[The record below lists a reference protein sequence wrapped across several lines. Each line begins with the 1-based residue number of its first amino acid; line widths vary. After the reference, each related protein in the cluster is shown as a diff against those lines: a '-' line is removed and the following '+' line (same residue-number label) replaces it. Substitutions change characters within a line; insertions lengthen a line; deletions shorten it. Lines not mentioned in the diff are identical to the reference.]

1 MQRLRGPIGLLLVG
15 TLLVSQ
21 FSMLAVAGTTG
32 GSDGGPAA
40 VAQSSDIEV
49 VGVEL
54 PSEMRPGEEYE
65 VRIRIRNTGDSAKNV
80 KVAYSFDGLEM
91 MYYDELVPAGETI
104 EGSLPVT
111 VRDISQA
118 RADSLYDGRYT
129 HSMSAGDVSV
139 TRNVTISGIAT
150 PTPTPTAIGETDG
163 TQSGEGA
170 GEIELVGLAF
180 PDEIPVGGKA
190 PVQVTTRNPAGE
202 MASTEVALTFDGEEI
217 IRTQVSFPPGEET
230 TSLPIEYRMLTS
242 EYGEIEPGTYS
253 WRMSVNGTVRSG
265 TVDIVPGENGS
276 TAGDEQSAGQAST
289 AAESASQASPEQ
301 PKRGFFSNGE
311 SQFEFLDS
319 FSLTVGGFVLSAV
332 GIFYQMLQ
340 GA

>member
-1 MQRLRGPIGLLLVG
+1 MQRLRRPVGLLLVG

-32 GSDGGPAA
+32 DSHGGHA
-40 VAQSSDIEV
+40 VVVQSSDIEV
-49 VGVEL
+49 VGVEM
-54 PSEMRPGEEYE
+54 PAKMRPGEEYE
-65 VRIRIRNTGDSAKNV
+65 VRIRIRNTGDSAQNV
-80 KVAYSFDGLEM
+80 KVAYSFDGRELR
-91 MYYDELVPAGETI
+91 YYDELVPAGETI

-111 VRDISQA
+111 VRGISQS
-118 RADSLYDGRYT
+118 RADPLYDGQYT
-129 HSMSAGDVSV
+129 HSMAAGDVSV
-139 TRNVTISGIAT
+139 TRNVTISGIGT

-163 TQSGEGA
+163 TQSGDAGA
-170 GEIELVGLAF
+170 IKLVSLEF

-190 PVQVTTRNPAGE
+190 PAQVTTRNPSDE
-202 MASTEVALTFDGEEI
+202 MASTEVALTFEGEEI

-230 TSLPIEYRMLTS
+230 TPLPIEYRMLTNK
-242 EYGEIEPGTYS
+242 YGEIEPGTYS

-265 TVDIVPGENGS
+265 IVDIVPSEDGS
-276 TAGDEQSAGQAST
+276 TANGESAGQAST
-289 AAESASQASPEQ
+289 TSEPASQASPEQ